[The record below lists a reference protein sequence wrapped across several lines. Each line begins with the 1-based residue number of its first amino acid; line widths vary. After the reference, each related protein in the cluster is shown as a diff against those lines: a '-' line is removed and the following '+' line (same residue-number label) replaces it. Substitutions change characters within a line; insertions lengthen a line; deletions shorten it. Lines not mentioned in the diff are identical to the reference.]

1 MQLIGM
7 FDSPFVR
14 RVAISLKLLQLPFT
28 HRNWSVG
35 KDQDEIRRYNPLG
48 RVPTLVL
55 ADGTALADSAA
66 ILDYL
71 DQLVGPTKAL
81 LPAGGNARR
90 DALQLMALATGA
102 ADKGVAQLYEG
113 IFRPAEKQHQPW
125 LLRCSEQMHGSL
137 QLLDRHCAQNRDWM
151 IGTRMTQADITAST
165 AYSFLQDALGFE
177 QTRYDSLHALAQRC
191 EALPAF
197 QETRI
202 AFFKPQPQR

>member
-14 RVAISLKLLQLPFT
+14 RVAISMKLLELPFT

-55 ADGTALADSAA
+55 NDGTALADSAA

-71 DQLVGPTKAL
+71 DQIVGPAKAL
-81 LPAGGNARR
+81 LPTSGSQRR

-102 ADKGVAQLYEG
+102 AEKGVSQLYEG
-113 IFRPAEKQHQPW
+113 IFRPEEKQHAPW
-125 LLRCSEQMHGSL
+125 LSRCAEQMHGSL
-137 QLLDRHCAQNRDWM
+137 QLLDQHCAQGANWLVQPH
-151 IGTRMTQADITAST
+151 MTQADITVTT
-165 AYSFLQDALGFE
+165 AYSFLQDAFAFE
-177 QTRYDSLHALAQRC
+177 PARYGALHALAQRC

-202 AFFKPQPQR
+202 AFFKPQPKT